1 MPGIGGTQHT
11 WAEVSKVIKGVSN
24 RFRKVSLSY
33 LYDCQ
38 SALSVC
44 MKL

>member
-1 MPGIGGTQHT
+1 MPGIGSTQHT
-11 WAEVSKVIKGVSN
+11 WAEVSKGIKGLSN

-33 LYDCQ
+33 LCDCQ

-44 MKL
+44 MNL